1 MEQRERSKTTIIM
14 NNQSPED
21 FVKSLPVVSTVGHD
35 ITHGDTPLP
44 QTALLSEAERNRLQ
58 KLAETGEQPVERVP
72 ASREEELTTFDDG
85 SVFKF
90 FPRPGSTTQ
99 CLLVDASGKQ
109 IAVVKDENMA
119 DFLCNAANLFVL
131 AQLKHEADGTQMQ
144 IFTKPVLLEG

>member
-1 MEQRERSKTTIIM
+1 M

-21 FVKSLPVVSTVGHD
+21 FVKSLPVASTVSHD

-44 QTALLSEAERNRLQ
+44 PTALLSEAERNRLQ
-58 KLAETGEQPVERVP
+58 KLADAGEQPVERAP

-99 CLLVDASGKQ
+99 CILVDASGKQ
-109 IAVVKDENMA
+109 VAIVKDENMA
-119 DFLCNAANLFVL
+119 EFLCNACNLFVV
-131 AQLKHEADGTQMQ
+131 AQLKCEADGKPMQ